1 MSTIF
6 TVTNEDLN
14 RLNPSEAVD
23 CFRELLWAEATA
35 LGMQKSLI
43 NVPSAINVGDGGI
56 DAEVQDAPA
65 SHSQGIIKH
74 GLTRYQIKTGNFSLS
89 GDSDIREILFNRSVL
104 KPRIRTCLDQEGTL
118 VVVLFGSDNP
128 ERQDQQV
135 ITRFKEQLA
144 TVSPE
149 YNEAKVEIW
158 RQNQLIGFLE
168 PFPSLALQI
177 SQRERARFQTHRSW
191 SQDAEMR
198 RHFQAGLHQEEFI
211 AALRQTLRETDG
223 AIPIHV
229 QGEPGI
235 GKTRLVLEATRTQDL
250 QSLVI
255 YCPAASVFR
264 DSDLMNEIL
273 RDDNQFFA
281 TVVIDECD
289 SDSRAYIWNR
299 LQSCSPR
306 IKLITIY
313 NEYENISAICF
324 DAPSL
329 DNKQVSDII
338 QGYDIPKDSADRW
351 TGECSGSP
359 RVAHVIGENLQT
371 NPEDIL
377 REPGTVNVWD
387 RYITG
392 GDNPDSPAVHQRR
405 VVLRYIALFKR
416 FGYGRSLVA
425 EAQAIAK
432 KIEEADSQ
440 ITWPRFQE
448 IIQELRER
456 RILQGEN
463 TLYITPK
470 LLQIKLWID
479 WWQTYEASFD
489 YESFVKSCPPKLMD
503 WFNEMFEYAAT
514 SEAASRIVQQ
524 LLGEDGPFQEDSYL
538 ATTLGARFF
547 LALAKADPRLALK
560 CLKKTIGAWSKADL
574 SNFTNGR
581 REVVWALEGLAIHR
595 ELFCDAAR
603 LLLALGEAEN
613 EIYSN
618 NASGVFATL
627 FSLAYGEVA
636 PTESPP
642 EERFPVLLEAFASDS
657 RERRIL
663 AIRACDRALEANR
676 FGFRVGTNWEG
687 LRKEFLRWT
696 PKTYGE
702 LYEGYRHVWK
712 LLSEQVETLPEEE
725 TLEAVDVLLKK
736 ARGLGKI
743 PNLSEMVVETL
754 RELDSKSSVDRK
766 KILATVVSFLH
777 SESKALP
784 LDIRKNWE
792 EFRNRLTGN
801 DFPSHLRRYVGMD
814 LLEDQFDE
822 QGNNR
827 AGQVQEQIE
836 ALALQAVRSP
846 EALLPELA
854 WLVTTEAQNG
864 YRFGYALGK
873 KDKEYA
879 LMPQLIEAQRSA
891 EGDSSVFFL
900 GGYFRSFFEA
910 NPTAWEEQ
918 LERLAEEPGLDIWIP
933 ELTWR
938 SGISDRAA
946 MRVLDLAERG
956 VVSPNDL
963 RIFCFGRVISNVSE
977 GILERWLRFLLENSS
992 RRAIQDALKLYQVYY
1007 LHNESKCAFPKDL
1020 ALELLLQ
1027 EVLFQE
1033 PDEGQWDK
1041 MEEYYW
1047 REIAEAF
1054 VKAYPEDSLPIAEK
1068 MLSHFGDEGT
1078 VVGGYAS
1085 ETQSVLNEILRL
1097 MPEQVWEIIAK
1108 YVGPPSDFRAFRIT
1122 DWLRGDEGF
1131 GVEGGALSIIPPE
1144 NIWQWVENDIETRAW
1159 YLASFVPKTLF
1170 RENGRICLAREVLIR
1185 YGSQKDVRNSLMAN
1199 FSTGG
1204 WRGPESLHL
1213 QRKKQGLL
1221 DFREEETVEVVKE
1234 WIDEYVENLDKE
1246 SDRAKIREEREPPF
1260 VN

>member
-6 TVTNEDLN
+6 TVTNDDLN
-14 RLNPSEAVD
+14 RLTPDGAVA

-35 LGMQKSLI
+35 LGIQKSLI
-43 NVPSAINVGDGGI
+43 NVPSAIYVDDGGI

-65 SHSQGIIKH
+65 SQGQGIIKP
-74 GLTRYQIKTGNFSLS
+74 GLTRYQIKTGSFSLS
-89 GDSDIREILFNRSVL
+89 GDGDIREILFNRSGL
-104 KPRIRTCLDQEGTL
+104 KPRIRTCLDQEGAL

-135 ITRFKEQLA
+135 ITKFKEQLA

-149 YNEAKVEIW
+149 YNEAKIEIW

-177 SQRERARFQTHRSW
+177 SQRERTRFQTHRSW

-198 RHFQAGLHQEEFI
+198 RPFQAGPHQETFI
-211 AALRQTLRETDG
+211 ANLRQALRETDE
-223 AIPIHV
+223 AIHIHV
-229 QGEPGI
+229 QGEPGV
-235 GKTRLVLEATRTQDL
+235 GKTRLVLEATHTKDL
-250 QSLVI
+250 QPLVI
-255 YCPAASVFR
+255 YCSAASIFK

-273 RDDNQFFA
+273 RDDNSFSA
-281 TVVIDECD
+281 IVVIDECD
-289 SDSRAYIWNR
+289 PGSRTYIWDK
-299 LQSCSPR
+299 LQYRGPR

-313 NEYENISAICF
+313 NEYEKILGRYLN
-324 DAPSL
+324 APSL
-329 DNKQVSDII
+329 DNEQISGII

-351 TGECSGSP
+351 VGECSGSP

-405 VVLRYIALFKR
+405 VVLHHIALFKR
-416 FGYGRSLVA
+416 FGYGRPLVA
-425 EAQAIAK
+425 EAQAIAR
-432 KIEEADSQ
+432 KIEEADPQ
-440 ITWPRFQE
+440 ITWSRFQE
-448 IIQELRER
+448 IIQKLRER

-470 LLQIKLWID
+470 LLQIKLWTD
-479 WWQTYEASFD
+479 WWQTYKVSFE
-489 YESFVKSCPPKLMD
+489 YESFVEGLPPKLVD
-503 WFNEMFEYAAT
+503 WFNEMFEYAAS
-514 SEAASRIVQQ
+514 SEAASQIVQE
-524 LLGEDGPFQEDSYL
+524 LLGEDGPFQQNSYL
-538 ATTLGARFF
+538 TAQLGSRFF
-547 LALAKADPRLALK
+547 LALAKADPQSALK
-560 CLKKTIGAWSKADL
+560 CLRKTLGTWSKTDL

-613 EIYSN
+613 ETYSN
-618 NASGVFATL
+618 NASGVFTAL
-627 FSLAYGEVA
+627 FSSAYGEVA
-636 PTESPP
+636 PTEAPP
-642 EERFPVLLEAFASDS
+642 EERFPVLLEAFSSDS
-657 RERRIL
+657 REKRLL
-663 AIRACDRALEANR
+663 AIRACDQALEANR

-702 LYEGYRHVWK
+702 LYEAYRYVWK
-712 LLSEQVETLPEEE
+712 LLSEQVAILPEEE
-725 TLEAVDVLLKK
+725 ALEAVDILLKK

-743 PNLSEMVVETL
+743 PNLSEMVIETL
-754 RELDSKSSVDRK
+754 LKLDVTSSVDRK

-777 SESKALP
+777 YEGKALP
-784 LDIRKNWE
+784 PDVRKNWE
-792 EFRNRLTGN
+792 ELRNRLTGD

-827 AGQVQEQIE
+827 DGQTQEQIE
-836 ALALQAVRSP
+836 ELALQAVRSP

-873 KDKEYA
+873 MDKGYS

-910 NPTAWEEQ
+910 NPTAWEKQ
-918 LERLAEEPGLDIWIP
+918 LEKLAEEPGLDIWIP

-956 VVSPNDL
+956 VVSLNDL

-1007 LHNESKCAFPKDL
+1007 LHNESKCAFPKEL

-1027 EVLFQE
+1027 EALFQK
-1033 PDEGQWDK
+1033 PDEGRWDK

-1078 VVGGYAS
+1078 VVGGHAS

-1097 MPEQVWEIIAK
+1097 MPEQVWEIITK
-1108 YVGPPSDFRAFRIT
+1108 YVGPPSDFRTFRIT

-1144 NIWQWVENDIETRAW
+1144 NIWQWIENDIETRAW

-1170 RENGRICLAREVLIR
+1170 QENERTCLAREILIR
-1185 YGSQKDVRNSLMAN
+1185 YGSQKKVRSSLMSN
-1199 FSTGG
+1199 FSTEG

-1213 QRKKQGLL
+1213 QRKKQDLL
-1221 DFREEETVEVVKE
+1221 DFREEETVEIVKE
-1234 WIDEYVENLDKE
+1234 WIDEYVDNLDKE
-1246 SDRAKIREEREPPF
+1246 IDRAKIREERESPF

>member
-14 RLNPSEAVD
+14 RLSPSEAVD

-35 LGMQKSLI
+35 LGIQKNLI
-43 NVPSAINVGDGGI
+43 DVPSAIYVDDGGI

-65 SHSQGIIKH
+65 SQGQGIIKP

-89 GDSDIREILFNRSVL
+89 GDSDIREILLNRSGL
-104 KPRIRTCLDQEGTL
+104 KPRIKTCLDQESTL

-128 ERQDQQV
+128 EREDQQV
-135 ITRFKEQLA
+135 ISRFKEKLA
-144 TVSPE
+144 EVNPG
-149 YNEAKVEIW
+149 YREAKIEIW
-158 RQNQLIGFLE
+158 RQNHLIGFLK

-177 SQRERARFQTHRSW
+177 SQREQARFQTHRSW
-191 SQDAEMR
+191 SQDSEMR
-198 RHFQAGLHQEEFI
+198 RHFQAGPHQEEFI
-211 AALRQTLRETDG
+211 ANLRQPLRETDE
-223 AIPIHV
+223 AVHIHV

-235 GKTRLVLEATRTQDL
+235 GKTRLVLEATRTEDL
-250 QSLVI
+250 QPLVI
-255 YCPAASVFR
+255 YCSAASIFK

-273 RDDNQFFA
+273 RDDNPFSA
-281 TVVIDECD
+281 IVVIDECD
-289 SDSRAYIWNR
+289 PGSRTYIWDK
-299 LQSCSPR
+299 LQYRGPR

-313 NEYENISAICF
+313 NEYERIPDRCL

-329 DNKQVSDII
+329 DNEQLSGII
-338 QGYDIPKDSADRW
+338 QRYGILRDSSDRW
-351 TGECSGSP
+351 VGECSGSP
-359 RVAHVIGENLQT
+359 RVAHVIGENLGT

-392 GDNPDSPAVHQRR
+392 GDNPDSLTVRQRR
-405 VVLRYIALFKR
+405 VVLLHIALFKR
-416 FGYGRSLVA
+416 FGYGHSLIA

-432 KIEEADSQ
+432 KIEEVDPQ

-448 IIQELRER
+448 IIRNLRER

-479 WWQTYEASFD
+479 WQQTYGVSFN
-489 YESFVKSCPPKLMD
+489 YGSFVEGLPPNLVD
-503 WFNEMFEYAAT
+503 WFNEMFEYAT
-514 SEAASRIVQQ
+514 NSEAASRIVQE
-524 LLGEDGPFQEDSYL
+524 LLGEDGPFQKDSYL
-538 ATTLGARFF
+538 ATQLGSRFF
-547 LALAKADPRLALK
+547 LALAKADPSSAIQ
-560 CLKKTIGAWSKADL
+560 CLRQTIGTWSKADL
-574 SNFTNGR
+574 SNFTSGR

-613 EIYSN
+613 ETYSN
-618 NASGVFATL
+618 SASGVFAAL
-627 FSLAYGEVA
+627 FSSAYGEVA
-636 PTESPP
+636 PTEAPP

-657 RERRIL
+657 REKRLL
-663 AIRACDRALEANR
+663 AIRACDQALEAHHFVRMIGNE
-676 FGFRVGTNWEG
+676 WEG

-702 LYEGYRHVWK
+702 LYEAYRHVWK
-712 LLSEQVETLPEEE
+712 LLSEQVATLPEEE
-725 TLEAVDVLLKK
+725 SLEAVAVLLKK
-736 ARGLGKI
+736 ARGLGTI
-743 PNLSEMVVETL
+743 PSLSEMVIETL
-754 RELDSKSSVDRK
+754 RELNSTSSVDRK
-766 KILATVVSFLH
+766 KILAPVVSFLH
-777 SESKALP
+777 YEGKALP

-814 LLEDQFDE
+814 LIEDQFDE

-827 AGQVQEQIE
+827 EGQTQKQIE
-836 ALALQAVRSP
+836 ELALQAAKSP

-873 KDKEYA
+873 KDKEYS

-891 EGDSSVFFL
+891 EGDPSVFFL

-956 VVSPNDL
+956 VVSSNDL
-963 RIFCFGRVISNVSE
+963 RIFCFGRVISNCSE
-977 GILERWLRFLLENSS
+977 GVLERWLRFLLENPS
-992 RRAIQDALKLYQVYY
+992 RRAIQDALKLYQSYY
-1007 LHNESKCAFPKDL
+1007 LHNESKCAFPKEL
-1020 ALELLLQ
+1020 ARELLLQ
-1027 EVLFQE
+1027 DVLFQE
-1033 PDEGQWDK
+1033 PDEGQRDT

-1054 VKAYPEDSLPIAEK
+1054 VKAYPEDCLPIAET
-1068 MLSHFGDEGT
+1068 MLSHFGDAGT

-1097 MPEQVWEIIAK
+1097 MPEKVWEIIAK
-1108 YVGPPSDFRAFRIT
+1108 YVGPPIDSRAFRIT
-1122 DWLRGDEGF
+1122 RWLRGDEELGA
-1131 GVEGGALSIIPPE
+1131 GGSALSTLPPE
-1144 NIWQWVENDIETRAW
+1144 NLWQWVENDIETRAW
-1159 YLASFVPKTLF
+1159 YLATFVPKTLF
-1170 RENGRICLAREVLIR
+1170 REKERICLAREVLIR
-1185 YGSQKDVRNSLMAN
+1185 YGSQKKVQNSLMSN
-1199 FSTGG
+1199 FSTEG
-1204 WRGPESLHL
+1204 WTGPESLHL
-1213 QRKKQGLL
+1213 QKKKQALL
-1221 DFREEETVEVVKE
+1221 DFREDETVEIVKE
-1234 WIDEYVENLDKE
+1234 WIDEYVDSLDKE
-1246 SDRAKIREEREPPF
+1246 IDRAKIRAEREPPF